1 MEKLFK
7 INIYFDFYGKLLTPK
22 QYQIIE
28 LYYLNDYSLSEVA
41 EYLEITRQAVFDTLK
56 RAEEKL
62 FNYEKQLGL
71 VDKFQPSQIAIK
83 NIRRLALEINKI
95 GININN
101 KDIIIKSQEIE
112 ETISKVII

>member
-7 INIYFDFYGKLLTPK
+7 ITIYFDFYGKLLSPK

-28 LYYLNDYSLSEVA
+28 LYYLNDYSLSEVG
-41 EYLEITRQAVFDTLK
+41 EYLNITRQGVFDTLK

-71 VDKFQPSQIAIK
+71 VDKFQSSQSAIK
-83 NIRRLALEINKI
+83 DIRRLALEINRI
-95 GININN
+95 GITTNN
-101 KDIIIKSQEIE
+101 NDIIIKSNEII
-112 ETISKVII
+112 ETISKEII

>member
-1 MEKLFK
+1 VEKLFK
-7 INIYFDFYGKLLTPK
+7 VNIYFDFYGKLLSPK

-28 LYYLNDYSLSEVA
+28 LYYLEDYSLSEVA
-41 EYLEITRQAVFDTLK
+41 EYLDITRQGVFDTLK

-71 VDKFQPSQIAIK
+71 IDKFQASQSAII
-83 NIRRLALEINKI
+83 NIRRLALEINEI
-95 GININN
+95 GIKTNN

-112 ETISKVII
+112 ETISRVII